1 MFIATFQKTDSP
13 KFKADKNS
21 NKPFIGKVLAG
32 TSTGSIING
41 TMFQRDGLIEN
52 KAYLCQNETEVYNGK
67 DIVHTRVISE
77 VSLLELQP
85 LMAQLGDANVVR
97 DTAE

>member
-1 MFIATFQKTDSP
+1 MFIATFQKTDSS
-13 KFKADKNS
+13 KFNADKNN
-21 NKPFIGKVLAG
+21 NKPYIGKVLAG

-52 KAYLCQNETEVYNGK
+52 KAYLCNNETEVYNGK

-85 LMAQLGDANVVR
+85 LMSQLGEPRLGR
-97 DTAE
+97 DTTE